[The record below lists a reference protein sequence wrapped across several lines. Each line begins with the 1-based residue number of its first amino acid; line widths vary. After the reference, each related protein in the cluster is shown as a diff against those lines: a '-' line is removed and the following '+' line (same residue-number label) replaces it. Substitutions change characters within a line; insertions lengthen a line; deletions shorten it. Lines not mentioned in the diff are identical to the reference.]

1 LLPVARANRQEAKIL
16 LLMSPSQVTYYCK
29 SGMQSFFHFDDNLI
43 TTPKQIYFSS
53 GGGAFGKKPIFKW
66 IFQPVLTNSSTTP
79 KDYLT
84 QDLTMLQQAKT
95 QRLLS
100 LDFMRGLI
108 MVLLVLE
115 STELYSHF
123 FRLTEGNGIQLFF
136 RQFFHHPWNGLRF
149 WDLIQP
155 GFMFMAGT
163 AMAYSLHRQ
172 QVSGMAWRESFV
184 KVLKR
189 SCWLFFWGVLDYAV
203 RPGGLSF
210 ELWDVLTQL
219 SATTLIAFFIFRW
232 SYSAQIFFSLG
243 LLLLTEVL
251 YRFTNIQGFDQPF
264 TDQHNFGNF
273 IDLVLMNKINRG
285 GWVAIN
291 FLPTAAHT
299 IWGCLAGKLL
309 LSARPESEKVKWLVI
324 GGMVAL
330 ASGYL
335 LDLVTITPIIKKI
348 ATSSFV
354 LASGGWCLL
363 ALSLFYWWI
372 DIRGHGRYLKFF
384 VVVGMNSLFIY
395 LFIEIVAS
403 RWFNEY
409 IAAITNGLMSM
420 VNTPEGLMH
429 VLTSLIIFALEWN
442 LCYFLYKRGVF
453 FKV

>member
-1 LLPVARANRQEAKIL
+1 MIQP
-16 LLMSPSQVTYYCK
+16 T
-29 SGMQSFFHFDDNLI
+29 QS
-43 TTPKQIYFSS
+43 
-53 GGGAFGKKPIFKW
+53 
-66 IFQPVLTNSSTTP
+66 
-79 KDYLT
+79 
-84 QDLTMLQQAKT
+84 

-108 MVLLVLE
+108 MVLLMLE
-115 STELYSHF
+115 STHLYNHLFQVS
-123 FRLTEGNGIQLFF
+123 EGSNIQLFF
-136 RQFFHHPWNGLRF
+136 LQFFHHPWNGLRF

-172 QVSGMAWRESFV
+172 QINGMPWSQSFM
-184 KVLKR
+184 KVFKR

-219 SATTLIAFFIFRW
+219 SATTMIAFFIFRW
-232 SYSAQIFFSLG
+232 SYSAQILISLG
-243 LLLLTEVL
+243 LLLLTELL
-251 YRFTNIQGFDQPF
+251 YRYTNIGGFDQAF

-273 IDLVLMNKINRG
+273 MDMVLMNKINSD

-309 LSARPESEKVKWLVI
+309 LSIRPENEKMKWLVI
-324 GGMVAL
+324 GGIIAL
-330 ASGYL
+330 IVGYVM
-335 LDLVTITPIIKKI
+335 DFTITPIIKRI

-363 ALSLFYWWI
+363 ALALFYWWI
-372 DIRGHGRYLKFF
+372 DLKNHKRYVKFF
-384 VVVGMNSLFIY
+384 IVVGMNSLFIY
-395 LFIEIVAS
+395 LFIEIVAG

-409 IAAITNGLMSM
+409 MGAITNGLMTL
-420 VNTPEGLMH
+420 VHVPENLMLI
-429 VLTSLIIFALEWN
+429 LTSLIIFSLEWG
-442 LCYFLYKRGVF
+442 LCYFLYKRGIF